1 MSVAVIL
8 ELCSSMCW
16 HPLITTYQ
24 TLGGE
29 TNQTLTRKKRT
40 IAIIFNHLHDLYL
53 ITIQAISLFGAIY
66 PRNQHQHSAVF
77 HVFLLIF
84 LGWVEHGA
92 SRPSELLYLRCCS
105 HLCHL
110 CASGDQNC
118 DCINKKFTTL
128 MILTKQVTHFVAWFS
143 LDQRRQLAHRD
154 GCICCYTHKNF
165 EVQYLRKLII
175 LMLQQTEIF
184 YSHQNHI
191 FSVIRV

>member
-66 PRNQHQHSAVF
+66 PRNQHQHSVSCVSTYISRLGRTRCFPAFRAFVF
-77 HVFLLIF
+77 TLLQ
-84 LGWVEHGA
+84 
-92 SRPSELLYLRCCS
+92 PSLPSMRFRWPELWLHQQKVHNPDDSDETGDTFCGLVQPGSAAPACS
-105 HLCHL
+105 
-110 CASGDQNC
+110 
-118 DCINKKFTTL
+118 
-128 MILTKQVTHFVAWFS
+128 
-143 LDQRRQLAHRD
+143 QRRMHLLLHSQKFR
-154 GCICCYTHKNF
+154 GPIF
-165 EVQYLRKLII
+165 E
-175 LMLQQTEIF
+175 E
-184 YSHQNHI
+184 SW
-191 FSVIRV
+191 